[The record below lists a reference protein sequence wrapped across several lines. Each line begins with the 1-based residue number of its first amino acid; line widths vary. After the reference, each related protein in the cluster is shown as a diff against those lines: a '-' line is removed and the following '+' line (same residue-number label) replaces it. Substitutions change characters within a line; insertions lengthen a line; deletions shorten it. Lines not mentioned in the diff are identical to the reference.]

1 MEVFMFYKRIDIP
14 VIYSKIET
22 VHDDYQPFLECY
34 IHKQT
39 PEINR
44 GCRRPAVIIC
54 PGGAYYFKSEREAEP
69 VALRYLA
76 YGMNTFI
83 LQYSVKPNKYPCAM
97 LELAEAVR
105 TVRAHSEEWDI
116 DPQKIIIC
124 GFSAGGHV
132 CASLGTKWDS
142 MLLKK
147 YFGEETA
154 PASWKPDGMIL
165 CYPVITMGE
174 YTHKESKENLIG
186 DTSYTAEETS
196 LENSISKHT
205 VPAFVWHTFEDTAVP
220 AENSLIFCMG
230 LKKMG
235 IPFELHIYE
244 AGEHGLSLCD
254 RETLDQAYQLQP
266 DNENWLK
273 MSVNW
278 INRLGSRL

>member
-1 MEVFMFYKRIDIP
+1 MFYKRIDIP

-132 CASLGTKWDS
+132 CHA
-142 MLLKK
+142 
-147 YFGEETA
+147 
-154 PASWKPDGMIL
+154 
-165 CYPVITMGE
+165 
-174 YTHKESKENLIG
+174 
-186 DTSYTAEETS
+186 
-196 LENSISKHT
+196 
-205 VPAFVWHTFEDTAVP
+205 
-220 AENSLIFCMG
+220 
-230 LKKMG
+230 
-235 IPFELHIYE
+235 
-244 AGEHGLSLCD
+244 LS
-254 RETLDQAYQLQP
+254 
-266 DNENWLK
+266 
-273 MSVNW
+273 
-278 INRLGSRL
+278 